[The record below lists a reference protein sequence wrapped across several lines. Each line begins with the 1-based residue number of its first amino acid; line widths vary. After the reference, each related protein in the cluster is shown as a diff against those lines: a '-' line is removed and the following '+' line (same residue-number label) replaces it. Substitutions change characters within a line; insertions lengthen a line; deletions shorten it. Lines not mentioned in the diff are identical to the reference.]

1 MANARREAI
10 RAVAKCHGAG
20 IRAKMITDDHVLTA
34 RAFAA
39 QIGLESSV
47 EVITLS
53 GRELET
59 AERASVFARV
69 ALEQNLRLALAL
81 QAGGNVVAMIGD
93 GVNHASALK
102 QVEIGVAMDITGT
115 NVTKEAAD
123 MALTRR
129 QLRLYRSR
137 CGGRARRL

>member
-1 MANARREAI
+1 MPRR
-10 RAVAKCHGAG
+10 RHPRKDDHG
-20 IRAKMITDDHVLTA
+20 DHVLTA

-69 ALEQNLRLALAL
+69 ALDKIYGWRLHFRP
-81 QAGGNVVAMIGD
+81 AGMW
-93 GVNHASALK
+93 
-102 QVEIGVAMDITGT
+102 
-115 NVTKEAAD
+115 
-123 MALTRR
+123 
-129 QLRLYRSR
+129 SR
-137 CGGRARRL
+137 

>member
-20 IRAKMITDDHVLTA
+20 IRAKMITGDHVLTA

-59 AERASVFARV
+59 AERASFSPESRWSKIYGWCVHFRP
-69 ALEQNLRLALAL
+69 
-81 QAGGNVVAMIGD
+81 AGMW
-93 GVNHASALK
+93 
-102 QVEIGVAMDITGT
+102 
-115 NVTKEAAD
+115 
-123 MALTRR
+123 
-129 QLRLYRSR
+129 SR
-137 CGGRARRL
+137 